1 MVCLLHGTSRF
12 SKLVLY
18 WVLTGVGRPA
28 PRRDGS
34 SDAARTATP
43 RGSNFQTELATGQ
56 GASYESDRGSLYE
69 SDRIGGQVGTGPRDA
84 RAPGIDNSS
93 YSHRQLRARGNR
105 GHRHPK

>member
-18 WVLTGVGRPA
+18 WVLTGVDRAA

-69 SDRIGGQVGTGPRDA
+69 SDRIGGQVGTGTCDA
-84 RAPGIDNSS
+84 RASVID
-93 YSHRQLRARGNR
+93 AGGR
-105 GHRHPK
+105 GHRHQRARRNR